1 MYETSEFILL
11 GASIIDPEAD
21 QNDQE
26 DSDYIAN
33 EAIFESRS
41 VDILDSIGSY
51 EFKNIYRTLIND
63 IKLQI
68 FDDQKIF
75 FNSVLA
81 KISEVYDFEF
91 SVKMDIYDIEEL
103 NNLYSFLEFIEYN
116 NIDFIT
122 SVWKFLDVDL
132 SKINIEKYCL
142 KNKELII
149 KEIDEQ
155 IETNLLDEKSIL
167 FLRTYYKIDEW
178 FCRNSEKS
186 KIEILTNLI

>member
-11 GASIIDPEAD
+11 GASVIDSEAD
-21 QNDQE
+21 NNDQE

-91 SVKMDIYDIEEL
+91 SVKVDIYDIEEL

>member
-11 GASIIDPEAD
+11 GASVIDSEAD
-21 QNDQE
+21 NNDQE

>member
-91 SVKMDIYDIEEL
+91 SVKVDIYDIEEL

>member
-91 SVKMDIYDIEEL
+91 SVKVDIYDIEEL

-178 FCRNSEKS
+178 FFNNSEKS

>member
-91 SVKMDIYDIEEL
+91 SEKVDIYNIEDL
-103 NNLYSFLEFIEYN
+103 NNLYSFLEFVEYN

-178 FCRNSEKS
+178 FFNNSEKS